1 MAPNFNN
8 NGNNNNV
15 NNGKANDTPR
25 LEWDAEPFDKI
36 GETTRINSKDLAR
49 KIKEKFQLNF
59 HDCVGCKI
67 DYMNGFKMTLYFE
80 YNQNPVP
87 DGKIRNLVNF
97 ADASNIYKNDIV
109 AKMQYRSRGMAGKT
123 FDLNE
128 DTKTLLREMMFGGFG
143 NHKINWKEFVSEIH
157 DRPIINMNAP
167 FQNFNSNVE
176 RILIAVTGF
185 DINVVVRKL
194 FGTRMIIDT
203 VQEDGK
209 IVNVTSNARYKVNY
223 ANKVFPD
230 GSFMINIERF
240 SPEVVTQMIAKETP
254 QVNYGSSVVMY

>member
-8 NGNNNNV
+8 NNV
-15 NNGKANDTPR
+15 TDEKKKEELPR

-59 HDCVGCKI
+59 HDCVGCNI
-67 DYMNGFKMTLYFE
+67 QFMNGFKMTLYFE

-97 ADASNIYKNDIV
+97 ADATSIDRNDIV
-109 AKMQYRSRGMAGKT
+109 AKMQYLNRGMSGKT
-123 FDLNE
+123 FDLND
-128 DTKTLLREMMFGGFG
+128 DTKILIKEMMYGGYN

-185 DINVVVRKL
+185 DINVVIRKL
-194 FGTRMIIDT
+194 FGSRMIVNT
-203 VQEDGK
+203 VREEDGK
-209 IVNVTSNARYKVNY
+209 TVNVTSNARYKANY
-223 ANKVFPD
+223 VNKVFPD

-240 SPEVVTQMIAKETP
+240 SPEVVTEMMAKETP

>member
-1 MAPNFNN
+1 MASNIFNN
-8 NGNNNNV
+8 NGNNV
-15 NNGKANDTPR
+15 NNGKEKETPR
-25 LEWDAEPFDKI
+25 LEWDPEPFDKI

-80 YNQNPVP
+80 YNQNPVS

-97 ADASNIYKNDIV
+97 ADASSIKKNDTI
-109 AKMQYRSRGMAGKT
+109 AKMQYVSRGMSGKT

-128 DTKTLLREMMFGGFG
+128 DTKVLLKEMMYGGLN
-143 NHKINWKEFVSEIH
+143 NHKINWKELVTEIH
-157 DRPIINMNAP
+157 DRPILTPNAP
-167 FQNFNSNVE
+167 FQAFNNNVE
-176 RILIAVTGF
+176 RILVAVTGF

-194 FGTRMIIDT
+194 LGSRMVIDT
-203 VQEDGK
+203 VEEDGK

-223 ANKVFPD
+223 ANKVFND

-240 SPEVVTQMIAKETP
+240 SPEVVTEMIAKETP
-254 QVNYGSSVVMY
+254 QVNYGSTVVMY